1 MKTAYISEPINI
13 TNYDYTDKENI
24 FNYIVCKEELQHM
37 LNIISNDLRHPV
49 TVINVNYEDVDEQDL
64 LYNCRVDSV
73 SSIYALRNN
82 CRNLMTV
89 AGEYFCL
96 KCDYH
101 HAQYCK
107 EIFSNEEKEIESLLY
122 FSKKYNKPIIETNKK
137 YNVKYMIY
145 DCPMLG
151 YCEICFPIF
160 FNGTIIGV
168 FFVGEILLEEKDEL
182 ISQIRSN
189 FLDNNEILLKD
200 YCENM
205 VKKERYSNYEEALN
219 DVKYYIENEWSDR
232 KCLLDNID
240 ADACTF
246 DKINFQ
252 DRIDSINKNKLI
264 DKCSKHI
271 KKLENDLKDLWT
283 KKQHFFYQKKTKEI
297 EALFEDKYKE
307 IRCLRHITYNEIR
320 SLFDTLNYSILSLK
334 NSFNFDY
341 CRIYQNLP
349 IMKGEQ
355 FLSSDVDL
363 GLCEYFDL
371 RCDFDKINLNNFS
384 LRNSLDDIEDNP
396 IKCFSYYLN
405 NGELGHLSG
414 EKEVAIAC
422 ENLIVLFGISSIK
435 NSMNTTNINSIHLKT
450 LFEEIGI
457 SFQRICTYIENISAI
472 FMQQQHQRTLRMY
485 RHECTHLAKRIQQ
498 DNMYYYNRN
507 IYNMLTE
514 EKKKNIFKDINSI
527 AILLQHLSTNIGII
541 VGSVNQYN
549 LAPNFRFIDIRNELN
564 KWRAMFRLELAKKNI
579 RLFNATNKQ
588 YEGSLVY
595 SHEELLCLLLYNL
608 IDNAVKY
615 SYWGTNIIAEIKE
628 GAHGSKIIIED
639 FGMEIE
645 NNRHPY
651 DLFYRSKIAQN
662 TRIGDG
668 IGLYSADRIAEILGL
683 EVNHIC
689 NKISD
694 FNLPLVKEALKRNL
708 TFEGLEEAKKELK
721 NISDGILIDDNYYED
736 KHYARLPDKRILTEL
751 YKPMYHVK
759 FTIDNFNFTL
769 KKG

>member
-1 MKTAYISEPINI
+1 MNAPYISEPINI
-13 TNYDYTDKENI
+13 TNYNDKDKERI
-24 FNYIVCKEELQHM
+24 FDYIVSKDKLQHM

-49 TVINVNYEDVDEQDL
+49 TIINVNYEGVNEQDL

-82 CRNLMTV
+82 CRNLRTV
-89 AGEYFCL
+89 AGDYFCL

-107 EIFSNEEKEIESLLY
+107 EIFSNEEKEINSLFY
-122 FSKKYNKPIIETNKK
+122 FSNRYNKPIVETNKN

-160 FNGTIIGV
+160 FNGNIVGI
-168 FFVGEILLEEKDEL
+168 FFVGEILLEEKDEI
-182 ISQIRSN
+182 ISKIRN
-189 FLDNNEILLKD
+189 DFLDNNEILLKN
-200 YCENM
+200 YCEHM
-205 VKKERYSNYEEALN
+205 VKEEKYSNYDEALKN
-219 DVKYYIENEWSDR
+219 VKYYIENEWSDR

-240 ADACTF
+240 NAECTF

-252 DRIDSINKNKLI
+252 DRINFENKNKLI
-264 DKCSKHI
+264 DKCAKHI
-271 KKLENDLKDLWT
+271 KKLENDLVLLWT
-283 KKQHFFYQKKTKEI
+283 EKQHYFYQEKTKEI
-297 EALFEDKYKE
+297 ESLFEDKYKE
-307 IRCLRHITYNEIR
+307 IRALKHITYIEIR
-320 SLFDTLNYSILSLK
+320 ALFDTLNHCILALK
-334 NSFNFDY
+334 SSFNFDF
-341 CRIYQNLP
+341 CRIYQNLS

-355 FLSSDVDL
+355 FLSNDEDF

-371 RCDFDKINLNNFS
+371 KCDFDKINFNNIS
-384 LRNSLDDIEDNP
+384 VRNSLEEIEDNP

-405 NGELGHLSG
+405 NGEKGHLTG

-435 NSMNTTNINSIHLKT
+435 NSINTSNINPIHLKT
-450 LFEEIGI
+450 LFEEIGN
-457 SFQRICTYIENISAI
+457 SFQRICTYIENICAI

-507 IYNMLTE
+507 IYNILAE
-514 EKKKNIFKDINSI
+514 EKKKNIFNDINSI
-527 AILLQHLSTNIGII
+527 AVLLQHLSTNIGII

-549 LAPNFRFIDIRNELN
+549 LEPNYRFINIRNELN
-564 KWRAMFRLELAKKNI
+564 KWRAMFRLELSKKNI

-588 YEGSLVY
+588 YEGSQVY

-628 GAHGSKIIIED
+628 GVNGSKIIIED

-683 EVNHIC
+683 ELNHTC
-689 NKISD
+689 NKISN

-708 TFEGLEEAKKELK
+708 TFDGLEEAKKELE
-721 NISDGILIDDNYYED
+721 NISDDILIDDSYYED
-736 KHYARLPDKRILTEL
+736 KHYSRLSDKKILVDIN
-751 YKPMYHVK
+751 KPMYHVI
-759 FTIDNFNFTL
+759 FSIDNFNFTF